1 MSEHNAA
8 SGRADLS
15 PHTSSVW
22 LPAGTQRIVLIDGTA
37 PPYFSDGGP
46 TVVEVGFDPAGEVVA
61 RIDGDTLG
69 EFDGESSAQLS
80 PSLRQLESRGL
91 IALAHGV
98 FATVNGSPAVT
109 VHADP
114 LGASLALS
122 DTELEEH
129 THPTT
134 DPFPATETFAADEE
148 AEAAAL
154 AADAEAATVGGSTAV
169 RRFPRNRNLQAVA
182 VLASAL
188 VIGVV
193 GLIGYYYGAQ
203 EHGRE
208 MTAFMNSKGES
219 TPNKHFPAAPA
230 STSAQMTTNSAT
242 GSQPASPSAP
252 TASNAENDNAAS
264 GSTHRH
270 AGEPAPAPHAPAAN
284 APAPAP
290 APGPAPAPA
299 PHAPAQPAPEQAPVP
314 EAAPNQAPIPAPAPP
329 PTGDAGGAFDD
340 VPPLQPILELRW

>member
-22 LPAGTQRIVLIDGTA
+22 LPAGTQRTVLIDGTA
-37 PPYFSDGGP
+37 PPYFSTGSP

-69 EFDGESSAQLS
+69 DFDGEDSAQLS

-98 FATVNGSPAVT
+98 FATVNGIPAVT

-114 LGASLALS
+114 LGASLALP

-134 DPFPATETFAADEE
+134 DPFPTTETFAADKE

-154 AADAEAATVGGSTAV
+154 AADAEAATAGGSTAV
-169 RRFPRNRNLQAVA
+169 PRFPRNRNLQAVA

-193 GLIGYYYGAQ
+193 GLIGYYYSAQ

-219 TPNKHFPAAPA
+219 TPSKHSPTAPG
-230 STSAQMTTNSAT
+230 STSAHTSTHSAT
-242 GSQPASPSAP
+242 ESQPAGFSAP
-252 TASNAENDNAAS
+252 TTSDAENDLVPS
-264 GSTHRH
+264 GPTHRD
-270 AGEPAPAPHAPAAN
+270 AGEPAPAPQAPAAN
-284 APAPAP
+284 APAPAPAP

-299 PHAPAQPAPEQAPVP
+299 PHAPAQPAPAQAPVP
-314 EAAPNQAPIPAPAPP
+314 EAAPNQTPAPAPAPP
-329 PTGDAGGAFDD
+329 PAGGAFDD